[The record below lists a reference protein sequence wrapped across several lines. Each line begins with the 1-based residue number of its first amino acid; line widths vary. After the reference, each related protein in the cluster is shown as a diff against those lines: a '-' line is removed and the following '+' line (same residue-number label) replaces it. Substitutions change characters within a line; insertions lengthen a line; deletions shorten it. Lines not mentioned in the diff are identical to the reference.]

1 MHIKII
7 KTDIDVAQITIQ
19 HESWTSLPR
28 SSHSQLSFNFNI
40 LSFFF
45 SKMILFLFL
54 WVQAQNPYPAHYSFF
69 FLDHI
74 HHTKLKPNSPKK
86 KIKRQSVELSDTA
99 SLSVSHTVIT
109 HTHRFDRVYL
119 YGFRV
124 FEFGSL
130 FQLNKN
136 GVDHDA
142 HEPQSSHP
150 PSSRYDLYT
159 LLISFLIATT
169 TVTLKP

>member
-54 WVQAQNPYPAHYSFF
+54 WVQAQNPYPAHYSIFFSGSYPPHQIEIPLNTCFLIRSRSFPSVTLSTLLFEFSETKLLLSICDWFSFSLTHKKSANPKQKPIGVQKEAGGSVHRHCPVMCYKTPFPIFF
-69 FLDHI
+69 FI
-74 HHTKLKPNSPKK
+74 VK
-86 KIKRQSVELSDTA
+86 
-99 SLSVSHTVIT
+99 
-109 HTHRFDRVYL
+109 F
-119 YGFRV
+119 
-124 FEFGSL
+124 
-130 FQLNKN
+130 
-136 GVDHDA
+136 
-142 HEPQSSHP
+142 
-150 PSSRYDLYT
+150 
-159 LLISFLIATT
+159 
-169 TVTLKP
+169 